1 MEVGIRELKAKL
13 SAYVRRASA
22 GERIVVTDRG
32 KPVARLT
39 PLATPTGV
47 ERGIEEGWIEPR
59 TRVGLGPVDR
69 ARSDRSVLD
78 ALEEDRG

>member
-13 SAYVRRASA
+13 SVYVRRAAA

-39 PLATPTGV
+39 PLAQPTEV
-47 ERGIEEGWIEPR
+47 EQGIEEGWIEPP
-59 TRVGLGPVDR
+59 TRARLGPVDR
-69 ARSDRSVLD
+69 VTSNLSVLEVLD
-78 ALEEDRG
+78 EDRG